1 MLYLVGVTILGSVML
16 IVRLC
21 KLGHPLASLF
31 TLSSHPPHPLE
42 VMVVVVEEEE
52 GGGEGGIGGGKL
64 ELKEEEL
71 ELEEEELELEE
82 EELQEEELSLFA
94 PFQSGDLQGSSVWKV
109 ISSASSWDTT
119 FP

>member
-1 MLYLVGVTILGSVML
+1 M
-16 IVRLC
+16 
-21 KLGHPLASLF
+21 
-31 TLSSHPPHPLE
+31 
-42 VMVVVVEEEE
+42 
-52 GGGEGGIGGGKL
+52 

-109 ISSASSWDTT
+109 ISSAGPVLGIQLFHDLLDFGSLFCLVSYSSNIREP
-119 FP
+119 FVIFVKIKHK